1 MMAVVFSFVE
11 RGEDIG
17 VVSFEGLSVRR
28 GLGVGEVFGVG
39 VFRGRR
45 RRRGV
50 VRGGEG
56 GGSGR
61 VLPAVAVLL
70 VIRVGGVEG

>member
-1 MMAVVFSFVE
+1 M
-11 RGEDIG
+11 
-17 VVSFEGLSVRR
+17 
-28 GLGVGEVFGVG
+28 
-39 VFRGRR
+39 FRGRR